1 MDCLFCKIVKGE
13 IPAAKIYEDENVLA
27 FLDVNPD
34 SKGHTLV
41 IPKQHAQDIFDIEKE
56 SLQKVF
62 IAAKIIAQKLKDSLR
77 ADGINLMQ
85 ANGKAANQVVMHFH
99 LHLIPR
105 YQNDSLIIHG
115 HRPKEDEKPS
125 FAKLQDIAKKI
136 K

>member
-13 IPAAKIYEDENVLA
+13 IPTAKIYEDENVLA

-105 YQNDSLIIHG
+105 YQNDGLKIHG

-125 FAKLQDIAKKI
+125 FDELQDIAKKI

>member
-13 IPAAKIYEDENVLA
+13 IPTAKIYEDKNVLA

-105 YQNDSLIIHG
+105 YQNDGLKIHA

-125 FAKLQDIAKKI
+125 FAKLRDIANKI